1 MSLNNHIWNYEKVKE
16 RSLGQDAILSKVM
29 RSFLN
34 DTEVLFSQ
42 LCEAIESGNLEKIRF
57 LAHSLKGSS
66 ANVSAS
72 ELSETAKRIEHLAK
86 SGLLEDIQT
95 QTPKLHQCKDELFSY
110 VDEYLKYVSSM

>member
-1 MSLNNHIWNYEKVKE
+1 MSLNNHIWNYDRVKE
-16 RSLGQDAILSKVM
+16 RSLGQDAILVKVM

-34 DTEVLFSQ
+34 DTEVLFAQ

-57 LAHSLKGSS
+57 HAHSLKGTS

-72 ELSETAKRIEHLAK
+72 ELSETAKNIEQLAR
-86 SGLLEDIQT
+86 SGLSDDIQA
-95 QTPKLHQCKDELFSY
+95 QVPSLLQSKDELFSY